1 MEGPGDLSMHP
12 SSSTSVG
19 RQGSTI
25 LDPTMIKA
33 LSFQGEIGL
42 DLSHPWPHLEGFF
55 GPVIS
60 KTSVIER
67 GRTNLKGIIACK
79 RCKAKV
85 SFNTY
90 SLYTLKSHYKNVH
103 PNYIKELIAAIS
115 AGSRRG
121 RTKSRPF
128 SGCETMD
135 MNPKRMRQTIL
146 ESSFAGFFGQDYMGA
161 AEHGVADGD
170 MNEDPVSFVNI
181 TDAIEFPKPGAKM
194 QVSQQLG
201 EILEEFLRRQEHTQ
215 KEFWEH
221 QERLYQHQ
229 LEAEKEYRQQD
240 FDQNMTMMREIIG
253 VTLNSSEGPT
263 LDDEALRKE
272 KTARSGSSL
281 PTIST
286 ASSTTSTST
295 GKSPEMGNEGRGKRT
310 VTMNP
315 DMDNERPADNEF
327 PKPAAKKQKCQQ
339 LGEILDEFLKRQE
352 QSQKK
357 FWDHQERLYQSQLE
371 AEKEYRQQDFTQN
384 MTMMKEIIG
393 FMLNSAD
400 PLINLS

>member
-1 MEGPGDLSMHP
+1 MPDMQYPL
-12 SSSTSVG
+12 
-19 RQGSTI
+19 
-25 LDPTMIKA
+25 
-33 LSFQGEIGL
+33 
-42 DLSHPWPHLEGFF
+42 
-55 GPVIS
+55 
-60 KTSVIER
+60 
-67 GRTNLKGIIACK
+67 
-79 RCKAKV
+79 
-85 SFNTY
+85 
-90 SLYTLKSHYKNVH
+90 VH

-181 TDAIEFPKPGAKM
+181 TDAIEEPRFVDVTVVKEEVPTPRPSSSLSTISTGSSTSSISLSKYAVTPNIGKGKMTVTMSPDSNNRRPGVSEFPKPGAKM